1 MTLNRHE
8 AGSSALRVRNP
19 PSETNTTVPWQA
31 VRHPDYTIGLTSV
44 KRLRMRLIDGPA
56 GHSYNE
62 SPSRTGVSLHRLA
75 DIKETR
81 RTAVA

>member
-1 MTLNRHE
+1 
-8 AGSSALRVRNP
+8 
-19 PSETNTTVPWQA
+19 
-31 VRHPDYTIGLTSV
+31 
-44 KRLRMRLIDGPA
+44 MRLIDGPA